1 MNNKRTKGTVLCVV
15 LICLVIIIVATLAV
29 VFGNMKVYSA
39 YIFQNI
45 IPLTESS
52 DTTKIDVSVNDNL
65 NLGQNQNDSDSH
77 ISIND
82 KDSALHVYDK
92 KKTWKAETEVD
103 IFKVSYKNGRKEIT
117 VNGKKESGDKLIAP
131 GTKNKYIFT
140 LENTSNITL
149 GYTLTMEAY
158 IKGTKKEIPINVR
171 VWDYKQK
178 YLLGSNKQKEDV
190 LKLNNVN
197 EKASLG
203 KGRCAIYFL
212 EWEWPF
218 DWGDDE
224 YDTMLGNL
232 SAKKDITLTVK
243 IKTTASWD
251 KNPEHASNGLLS
263 PKTGQDQAI
272 IRYLM
277 IAFITAILVA
287 GITFFLGF
295 VKKKKDD
302 EEKNMKTDNKNIV

>member
-1 MNNKRTKGTVLCVV
+1 MKKQRAKGTVLSVV
-15 LICLVIIIVATLAV
+15 LICLTIIIVATLAI
-29 VFGNMKVYSA
+29 VFGRMKIYSA

-52 DTTKIDVSVNDNL
+52 DSTKIDVSVNENM
-65 NLGQNQNDSDSH
+65 NLGQNQNDSDNN
-77 ISIND
+77 ININE
-82 KDSALHVYDK
+82 KDSALKAYDK
-92 KKTWKAETEVD
+92 KKTWKTETEVD
-103 IFKVSYKNGRKEIT
+103 IFKVSYQNGKKEIT
-117 VNGKKESGDKLIAP
+117 VNGKKENNDKVIAP
-131 GTKNKYIFT
+131 GTTNKYFFT
-140 LENTSNITL
+140 LENTSDITL

-158 IKGTKKEIPINVR
+158 IKGTDKEIPVNVC
-171 VWDYKQK
+171 VWDYNQK
-178 YLLGSNKQKEDV
+178 YLLGSKTNKEDV

-218 DWGDDE
+218 EWGDDE

-232 SAKKDITLTVK
+232 SAQKDITLTVK

-251 KNPEHASNGLLS
+251 KNPEHANAGLLS

-272 IRYLM
+272 IKYLM
-277 IAFITAILVA
+277 IAFIVAILAAAV
-287 GITFFLGF
+287 TFFLGF
-295 VKKKKDD
+295 VRKRKDD
-302 EEKNMKTDNKNIV
+302 EEKKTKQVT